1 MYFSF
6 IEQIDSWLEN
16 DSYEK
21 EMTLR
26 KLNSDLV
33 NKRKKYKNGRWIY
46 FYMATTL

>member
-1 MYFSF
+1 MKILCDKHFLCGPSYMYFSF

-26 KLNSDLV
+26 KVNSDLG
-33 NKRKKYKNGRWIY
+33 NQHKK
-46 FYMATTL
+46 